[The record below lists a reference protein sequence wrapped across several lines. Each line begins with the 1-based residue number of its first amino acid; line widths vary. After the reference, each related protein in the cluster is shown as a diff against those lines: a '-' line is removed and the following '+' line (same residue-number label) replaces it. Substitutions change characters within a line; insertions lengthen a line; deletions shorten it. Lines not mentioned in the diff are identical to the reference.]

1 MEAPAHK
8 LLPKLR
14 ALFAAITEEAA
25 ANPAFA
31 AKVEA
36 ALALDE
42 ADASNQTPAA
52 KQEKKAAAA
61 PTVKPKQTDAHPMLH
76 NVTFDPLECH
86 IEAAL
91 LNGREQ
97 EARAFLGKL
106 DKGQLEEVVKA
117 QRLPGAKMLQKVILE
132 LETADTAAAVDAIVV
147 SAAAKVRNRY
157 SAAS

>member
-1 MEAPAHK
+1 MEASTSK
-8 LLPKLR
+8 ILPKLR

-42 ADASNQTPAA
+42 PDTINQAPTS
-52 KQEKKAAAA
+52 KQEKKAAAPSA
-61 PTVKPKQTDAHPMLH
+61 KPKQADAHQMLH

-106 DKGQLEEVVKA
+106 DKVQLEEVVKA

-132 LETADTAAAVDAIVV
+132 TADTAAVVDAIVV

>member
-1 MEAPAHK
+1 MPTPAQK

-14 ALFAAITEEAA
+14 ALFDAIMEEAA

-36 ALALDE
+36 ALASEETDKSKLPG
-42 ADASNQTPAA
+42 AS
-52 KQEKKAAAA
+52 KQVKKAPAVA
-61 PTVKPKQTDAHPMLH
+61 VKPKPAEAHHMLH

-106 DKGQLEEVVKA
+106 DRAQLEEVVRA
-117 QRLPGAKMLQKVILE
+117 QRLPGAKMLQRAILE
-132 LETADTAAAVDAIVV
+132 APDPASVVDAIVI
-147 SAAAKVRNRY
+147 SATEKVRSRY